1 MAEELKGAEKMKADN
16 ERQGKKA
23 HTKKKAGRLTR
34 DEAYAELKRLA
45 RGGHEQSKYY
55 RDILKAHPVLESL
68 MRKEIAA

>member
-1 MAEELKGAEKMKADN
+1 MAEALTGEEKMKADN

-23 HTKKKAGRLTR
+23 HSNKKARRLTR

-55 RDILKAHPVLESL
+55 RDILGAHPILESL
-68 MRKEIAA
+68 MRKEVA